1 MGNPASFATAAAT
14 DQPNTFIGA
23 QTVVGALAVTGATTL
38 TGAAS
43 IVGAASVAPAL
54 SASGTPAVPLTVT
67 AAADTAIT
75 AGAESTSVFIDLSAS
90 RQFATGAL
98 AAQRALRISAPIYRF
113 VGASTITSAVTVF
126 IEGAPSA
133 GTNATITNSYALYVG
148 GGTTRLGGALVVDGA
163 AGVGGAAPASAAL
176 AVTSTTQGVLFP
188 RMTETQRDAIA
199 APAEGL
205 VIYNTTSHK
214 LNVRVA
220 AAWEAIT
227 SA

>member
-1 MGNPASFATAAAT
+1 MSNPASFATAAAT

-23 QTVVGALAVTGATTL
+23 QTV
-38 TGAAS
+38 
-43 IVGAASVAPAL
+43 VGAASVAPAL

>member
-1 MGNPASFATAAAT
+1 MTTISREYRSGCAA
-14 DQPNTFIGA
+14 
-23 QTVVGALAVTGATTL
+23 VGRRANGRVA
-38 TGAAS
+38 
-43 IVGAASVAPAL
+43 VGAAAGGTGCVPAAVGAGVALLAGVAFLAGCGAL
-54 SASGTPAVPLTVT
+54 IAYSANEAQSHLPTY
-67 AAADTAIT
+67 
-75 AGAESTSVFIDLSAS
+75 
-90 RQFATGAL
+90 FARAQDQAGAL